1 LAAGLLGAAH
11 RLASAGRGR
20 PAQPYLKRAVST
32 AYYALFEALAR
43 ECADSLVGTGRARGT
58 STWGQVYRALEHGF
72 AKNACSQ
79 AKNLSLPAS
88 IVASA
93 DTFTALQEQ
102 RHQADYDP
110 TARFSRADVIDLI
123 NSAETAIRS
132 LRSATR
138 VERRDFAVLVLLRR
152 R

>member
-43 ECADSLVGTGRARGT
+43 ECADSLVGAGRARGT

-88 IVASA
+88 IIAFA

-110 TARFSRADVIDLI
+110 TARFSRAEVIDLI

-138 VERRDFAVLVLLRR
+138 TERRDFAVLVLLRR

>member
-43 ECADSLVGTGRARGT
+43 ECADSLVGTGRARGS

-88 IVASA
+88 IIAFA

-110 TARFSRADVIDLI
+110 TARFSRAEVIDLI

-138 VERRDFAVLVLLRR
+138 TERRDFAVLVLLRR

>member
-1 LAAGLLGAAH
+1 LLAQAGDG
-11 RLASAGRGR
+11 RLSRTSS
-20 PAQPYLKRAVST
+20 AVST

>member
-1 LAAGLLGAAH
+1 MAAGLLGAAH
-11 RLASAGRGR
+11 RLASASRGR

-43 ECADSLVGTGRARGT
+43 ECADSFVGTGRARNT
-58 STWGQVYRALEHGF
+58 PAWVQVYRALEHGF
-72 AKNACSQ
+72 AKNACLQ
-79 AKNLSLPAS
+79 AKNLSLPATT
-88 IVASA
+88 IAFA
-93 DTFTALQEQ
+93 DAFTALQEQ

-110 TARFSRADVIDLI
+110 AARFSRAEVIDLI
-123 NSAETAIRS
+123 TLAETAIRS

-138 VERRDFAVLVLLRR
+138 TERRDFAVLVLLRR

>member
-58 STWGQVYRALEHGF
+58 STWALYRALEHGF

-88 IVASA
+88 IVAFA

-110 TARFSRADVIDLI
+110 TARFSRAEVIDLI

-132 LRSATR
+132 LRSAKR
-138 VERRDFAVLVLLRR
+138 IERRDFAVLVLLRR